1 MSFLTTLAMH
11 KRVLIAAT
19 AAVVLLA
26 AYFMPLD
33 SMFGVVSAA
42 KGGNTGNDNPNRLKV
57 CDFPFDEDKPGNQNP
72 PPKCPYVNTG

>member
-11 KRVLIAAT
+11 KGVLIAAT
-19 AAVVLLA
+19 AAVLLT
-26 AYFMPLD
+26 AYFMPFN
-33 SMFGVVSAA
+33 SMFGTVSAA